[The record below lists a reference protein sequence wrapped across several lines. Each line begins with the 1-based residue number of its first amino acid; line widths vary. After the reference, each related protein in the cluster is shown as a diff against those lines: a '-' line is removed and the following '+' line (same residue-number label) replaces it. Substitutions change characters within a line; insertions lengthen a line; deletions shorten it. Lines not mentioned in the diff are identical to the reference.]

1 MNPVTRR
8 LLDDIDDPGLAEF
21 ALAWDEF
28 EDGLVRLF
36 RGDALTA
43 PEERRLDEVRQAL
56 PRRLDRWENMLVP
69 HWKATRIDGAT
80 PSQSPFRIVLAVER
94 ADLPGNRPVMRAL
107 PAARE
112 ALNML
117 LLERAARSDVGLAG
131 ARLE

>member
-28 EDGLVRLF
+28 EEGLVRAF

-43 PEERRLDEVRQAL
+43 PEEKRLDEVRRGL
-56 PRRLDRWENMLVP
+56 PRRLDHWEKALIP

-80 PSQSPFRIVLAVER
+80 PAQSPFRTVLGVER
-94 ADLPGNRPVMRAL
+94 ADLPGNRPAMRAL

-117 LLERAARSDVGLAG
+117 LLERAARSEAGLAG
-131 ARLE
+131 TRLE